1 MALEFNIKLQ
11 ANQYINWNS
20 IHICFP
26 IEIKSKADDHN
37 DILVNTITVN
47 NVFAYWIKEIDIK
60 RHLDNSQILPTG
72 HSADIYRYSDA
83 MLKQIHAKAM
93 KTFRKTFCIGKN
105 LLIFLQIS
113 IDDLIQIMM

>member
-1 MALEFNIKLQ
+1 MTLEFNIKLQ

-26 IEIKSKADDHN
+26 TEIKSKADDDN

-47 NVFAYWIKEIDIK
+47 NVFAYWIKEIDTK

-72 HSADIYRYSDA
+72 HSTDIYQYSDA

-105 LLIFLQIS
+105 LLIFQQIS